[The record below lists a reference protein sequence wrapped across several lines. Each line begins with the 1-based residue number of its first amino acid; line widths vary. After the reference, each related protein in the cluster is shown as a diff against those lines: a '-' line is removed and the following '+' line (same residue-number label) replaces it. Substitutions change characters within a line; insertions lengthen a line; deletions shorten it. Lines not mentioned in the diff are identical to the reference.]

1 MFMQSKIGMKY
12 LQPILSCAM
21 LVLMSCSTQVARI
34 ETDTEIDLSGEWND
48 VDSRLVAES
57 ITEDLL
63 SQPWYA
69 RYVSGSSRVPVII
82 VGVVRNNSSEHI
94 NTATFVK
101 DIERAMVNSARLEV
115 VASTD
120 QQDIL
125 RQEKINQDLYVSEET
140 RKRIN
145 NELGADVMLLGA
157 INTINDIEGRRQV
170 RFYQID
176 IELLDIETNRKLWIG
191 QKEIKKYIRKA
202 SARS

>member
-1 MFMQSKIGMKY
+1 MKY
-12 LQPILSCAM
+12 LQFILSCAM
-21 LVLMSCSTQVARI
+21 LMLMSCSTQVTRI

-57 ITEDLL
+57 ITKELL

-69 RYVSGSSRVPVII
+69 RYSGGISRVPTVI

-94 NTATFVK
+94 NTATFIK
-101 DIERAMVNSARLEV
+101 DIERAMVNSARLDV

-140 RKRIN
+140 RKKIS
-145 NELGADVMLLGA
+145 NELGADVMLLGS

-202 SARS
+202 SARI